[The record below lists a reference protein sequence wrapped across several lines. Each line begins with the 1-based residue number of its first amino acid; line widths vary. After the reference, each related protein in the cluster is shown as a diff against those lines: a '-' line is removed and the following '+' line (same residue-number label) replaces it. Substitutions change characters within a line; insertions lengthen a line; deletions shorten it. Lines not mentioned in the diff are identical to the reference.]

1 MSQRVKEESS
11 AKKAAENLEGFYEL
25 FSAVFVSLTHFNL
38 SERSA
43 AASPGPRI
51 DGTRNAPFEVLCF
64 PGSQNSVVSFQM
76 TGKRFQSEIMPRL
89 VLCLTSTPP
98 VLTPGISDVL

>member
-51 DGTRNAPFEVLCF
+51 DG
-64 PGSQNSVVSFQM
+64 
-76 TGKRFQSEIMPRL
+76 I
-89 VLCLTSTPP
+89 
-98 VLTPGISDVL
+98 